1 MTLHNNKRLIFFVKL
16 ILAFGFIY
24 LAIVK
29 LDSTNLV
36 EHLQNIEW
44 VYLLFSLIS
53 IFFAAIFSARRW
65 NCLLNKL
72 GYRISFTY
80 TYILYSKGIAI
91 NSILPGGVAGGDI
104 FKSISLIS
112 YLKGVNVEQEK
123 LKARVILSILIDRL
137 IGFWSLSILSLLA
150 CLILASQENLWS
162 NAIPPILIN
171 SYLTFLISVLLAPF
185 ILNQLNQFLLTSKL
199 SVLNSVRQI
208 LNLVNK
214 KRLIHTTFIYSLLVQ
229 VFSILSFSFAIRAT
243 GTSLDQG
250 LVFAIAM
257 GVFTVTALPLSV
269 AGFGLREFSMVLI
282 FPLLGQSPE
291 QGFVSS
297 LLFGLVGTL
306 QGLINL
312 SMWLVPSK
320 SYTKSLK

>member
-1 MTLHNNKRLIFFVKL
+1 MTLQNNKQLIFFVKL

-36 EHLQNIEW
+36 QHLQNIEW
-44 VYLLFSLIS
+44 IYLFYSLIS
-53 IFFAAIFSARRW
+53 IFCATFFSARRW

-72 GYRISFTY
+72 GYRISFAY

-91 NSILPGGVAGGDI
+91 NSILPGGVVGGDI

-112 YLKGVNVEQEK
+112 YLKGVNIEQEK

-137 IGFWSLSILSLLA
+137 IGFWSLSILSFLA
-150 CLILASQENLWS
+150 CLILASQKNLWI
-162 NAIPPILIN
+162 NTIPPFLIN
-171 SYLTFLISVLLAPF
+171 IYLTFLISVLLAPF
-185 ILNQLNQFLLTSKL
+185 ILNQLNQFLLMSTL

-214 KRLIHTTFIYSLLVQ
+214 KRLIHSTFVYSILVQ
-229 VFSILSFSFAIRAT
+229 IFSILSFIFAIRAT
-243 GTSLDQG
+243 GTILDHG
-250 LVFAIAM
+250 LVFAMAM
-257 GVFTVTALPLSV
+257 GVFTVTALPFSV

-312 SMWLVPSK
+312 SFWLVPSG